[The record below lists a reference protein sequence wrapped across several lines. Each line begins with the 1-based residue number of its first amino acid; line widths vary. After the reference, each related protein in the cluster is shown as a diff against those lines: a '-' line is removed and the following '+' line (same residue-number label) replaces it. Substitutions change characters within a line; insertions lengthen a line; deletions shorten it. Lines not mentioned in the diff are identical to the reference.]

1 MPVPAQHLAQTLG
14 GYGEMPVRLALRLG
28 AVVAA
33 LQGGE
38 ERSQHRA
45 QWMWFPSMQ
54 QLHLAFRRSRRV
66 RCGVCTKKRLPN
78 GIID

>member
-14 GYGEMPVRLALRLG
+14 GYGEMAVRLALRLG
-28 AVVAA
+28 AIIAA
-33 LQGGE
+33 PQGGE

-45 QWMWFPSMQ
+45 QWMWFPLTQ
-54 QLHLAFRRSRRV
+54 QLHLASRRSRRV
-66 RCGVCTKKRLPN
+66 RCGVCAKKCLPN